1 VVPGELLEAICAL
14 LEKAPQEKTAR
25 LVTKHTLRENRNR
38 TRILLAEDNLVNPSP
53 GLTPR
58 VISGEH
64 RRLGEV
70 YGMDLGLK
78 GRVAIVAAASTGLGR
93 AVATELLKEG
103 AKVAICAR
111 RAGTL
116 EKTAQELREQT
127 GGEILHQIVDVRN
140 EAEIA
145 NFVAAVESRFGKVD
159 ICVTNSGGPPSKLFA
174 DTRTDEWR
182 SAIDLLLLSAVHFAR
197 ETLPRMQK
205 NGWGRFITITSTTV
219 KQPADGLLLSN
230 SIRSAVTGLAKTLA
244 GEYAKYGI
252 TVNNVCP
259 GYTATDRLSELS
271 ETLAARNKVS
281 EEEVIAGWKRQI
293 PAGRLGT
300 PEEFAAV
307 VAFLASERASYV
319 NGTSIAIDGGIV
331 RGLL

>member
-1 VVPGELLEAICAL
+1 
-14 LEKAPQEKTAR
+14 
-25 LVTKHTLRENRNR
+25 
-38 TRILLAEDNLVNPSP
+38 
-53 GLTPR
+53 
-58 VISGEH
+58 
-64 RRLGEV
+64 
-70 YGMDLGLK
+70 MDLGLK

-93 AVATELLKEG
+93 AVARELSKEG

-111 RAGTL
+111 TAQAL
-116 EKTAQELREQT
+116 AKTAQEIKGET
-127 GGEILHQIVDVRN
+127 GGEILHQAVDVRN
-140 EAEIA
+140 EAEV
-145 NFVAAVESRFGKVD
+145 NHFVSAVESRFGKID

-174 DTRTDEWR
+174 ETRTEEWR
-182 SAIDLLLLSAVHFAR
+182 DAVDLLLLSTVHFAR

-219 KQPADGLLLSN
+219 KQPVDGLLLSN
-230 SIRSAVTGLAKTLA
+230 SIRSAVTGLGKTLA
-244 GEYAKYGI
+244 SEYARYGI

-271 ETLAARNKVS
+271 EAVAARNKVS
-281 EEEVIAGWKRQI
+281 VEDVVEGWKKQI

-307 VAFLASERASYV
+307 VTFLASERAAYV

-331 RGLL
+331 RSLL